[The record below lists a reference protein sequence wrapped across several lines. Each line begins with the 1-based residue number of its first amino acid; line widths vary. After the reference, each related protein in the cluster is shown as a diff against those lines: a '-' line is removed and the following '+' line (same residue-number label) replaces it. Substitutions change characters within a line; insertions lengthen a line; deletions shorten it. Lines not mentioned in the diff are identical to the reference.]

1 MKLATVCMVKNE
13 ESVIGRMIKSAAPIT
28 DLFVFTDT
36 GSTDG
41 TKKKIKETCKEV
53 GLPYEIHDAEFIDFG
68 VTRTQTV
75 QNAIGKA
82 DYLLLLDADMT
93 IEDKGF
99 DKESL
104 SKDGYQLY
112 YTGQNRYAQ
121 MLLVN
126 GHLDWKYYEK
136 THEYIYT
143 DQIKT
148 IGNLKS
154 LMINHHIDGG
164 NRKDKFERDR
174 KLLEE
179 TIQENP
185 KNRRAY
191 FYLAETYRNMNKPH
205 EAMENYRKRIEL
217 GGWKEEVYYSIYQ
230 LGRMLAQIKEYDQAR
245 ITLMDAWEFRPQR
258 LEALH
263 ALSIIL
269 RETKK
274 FNTACLF
281 LKKGL
286 ETNFPKDDVLFVEK
300 PIYDFLLRFEYSIN
314 VYYAGNKKEAL
325 KQCNILLNQKD
336 IPDNFYNQIV
346 KNKQL
351 IQSDMNRE
359 KELKKKNPK
368 FNQKILFVSA
378 FTKDTPYEQEVETL
392 RDSLEKFGLSYI
404 IYEIPNQGTWVRN
417 TQEKVKYMFRALE
430 DYKCP
435 IVWVDADA
443 EILKKPEYFKNVNND
458 IQFYQIKEW
467 DDYLIGT
474 LFLNY
479 NLRVREFL
487 TTWIYNCDINNLS
500 AQKVFKNVIKQAKNL
515 DVGNLPVEYIKIFD
529 NELQKCDD
537 PVIVHNQASRRF
549 KKEIPRI
556 EYVKNFENEEKQKY
570 EQIAVIGNGPFESDL
585 SEEIEKSFVV
595 RCNNFKTGEQYRG
608 IGEKTDINASSLY
621 GPIVPRAK
629 VPYAILGVHPISAE
643 VGQYSDAKQMFWHWN
658 DNRHELLGMGN
669 NVLIYNEADKFFD
682 VWKELADE
690 IGGFPTTGIVAIALA
705 RYWSFKKIILSGFNF
720 FTTEKTHYF
729 MDDKVK
735 PSSHHK
741 VVAEKQIIN
750 RWIKNDKIK
759 YVIDKEISRSFN
771 DKLSIDDVMQK
782 NDLYDG

>member
-13 ESVIGRMIKSAAPIT
+13 ESVIGRMINSAAPIT

-41 TKKKIKETCKEV
+41 TREKIKKTCEEIDI
-53 GLPYEIHDAEFIDFG
+53 PYEIHKTEFVDFG
-68 VTRTQTV
+68 VSRTEMI

-93 IEDKGF
+93 IEDHGF
-99 DKESL
+99 DKNNL
-104 SKDGYQLY
+104 TKDGYQIY

-126 GHLDWKYYEK
+126 GHLNWQYYEK

-143 DQIKT
+143 DQMKT
-148 IGNLKS
+148 IGNLKT
-154 LMINHHIDGG
+154 LMINHHTDGG
-164 NRKDKFERDR
+164 NRKDKFERDV
-174 KLLEE
+174 KLLKE
-179 TIQENP
+179 TINENP
-185 KNRRAY
+185 NNRRAY
-191 FYLAETYRNMNKPH
+191 FYLGETYRNMDKPQDAI
-205 EAMENYRKRIEL
+205 EAYRKRIEL

-230 LGRMLAQIKEYDQAR
+230 LGRMFTRIKELDQAR

-274 FNTACLF
+274 YNTACLF
-281 LKKGL
+281 LKKAL
-286 ETNFPKDDVLFVEK
+286 ETKFPKDDVLFVEK
-300 PIYDFLLRFEYSIN
+300 PVYDYLLRFEYSIN
-314 VYYAGNKKEAL
+314 VYYSGNKKEAL

-336 IPDNFYNQIV
+336 IPDKFYNQIV

-351 IQSDMNRE
+351 IQNDLNRE

-368 FNQKILFVSA
+368 FNQKVVFVSA
-378 FTKDTPYEQEVETL
+378 FTKNTPYEEEVETL
-392 RDSLEKFGLSYI
+392 RDSLDKFGLSYV
-404 IYEIPNQGTWVRN
+404 IYEIPNQGSWIRN

-443 EILKKPEYFKNVNND
+443 EIHKKPDYFKSVNKD
-458 IQFYQIKEW
+458 IEFYTIKEW

-479 NLRVREFL
+479 NLRVKEFI
-487 TTWIYNCDINNLS
+487 TTWIYNCEINNLS
-500 AQKVFKNVIKQAKNL
+500 AQKVFKNVIKKTPDL

-529 NELQKCDD
+529 NDLQKCDD

-549 KKEIPRI
+549 KKEIPRVDF
-556 EYVKNFENEEKQKY
+556 VKKFEDAEKSKY
-570 EQIAVIGNGPFESDL
+570 DQVAIIGNGPFESDL
-585 SEEIEKSFVV
+585 SAEIEKSYVV
-595 RCNNFKTGEQYRG
+595 RCNNFKTGYKG
-608 IGEKTDINASSLY
+608 IGEKTDMNASSLY
-621 GPIVPRAK
+621 GPIVPTSK
-629 VPYAILGVHPISAE
+629 VPYAILGVHPISSDI
-643 VGQYSDAKQMFWHWN
+643 GNYSDAKQMFWHWN
-658 DNRHELLGMGN
+658 DNRHNLLGMGN
-669 NVLIYNEADKFFD
+669 NVLVYNEADEFFD
-682 VWKELADE
+682 IWKHLADE
-690 IGGFPTTGIVAIALA
+690 IGGFPTTGLVAIAAA
-705 RYWSFKKIILSGFNF
+705 RYWGFKKIILTGFTF
-720 FTTEKTHYF
+720 FTTEKSHYF
-729 MDDKVK
+729 LDENIK

-741 VVAEKQIIN
+741 TIAEKRLVN
-750 RWIKNDKIK
+750 KWIKDDKIK
-759 YVIDKEISRSFN
+759 YVID
-771 DKLSIDDVMQK
+771 DKMKSSLKSNVDNFIEK
-782 NDLYDG
+782 S